1 MNPQPKTPNHLS
13 FLHSAPLTLLL
24 CAGLAHANLAQPE
37 EAPAP
42 DPDPI
47 ALPSTPNST
56 STPAPT
62 PVTTPVAPAADSP
75 AHAAVLAS
83 SAALRNA
90 TSLSFTISMQ
100 AEGSSIAQYT
110 PTFTADV
117 KMLRD
122 PANRSTWLVRAKG
135 SGRATP
141 TEPETQFEVAWTA
154 NAIEWIDHKERKFYR
169 RPTGSAKGKI
179 LQLAGASRV
188 REFVEANPL
197 SKILKA
203 ASFQQSGSENIDGVS
218 CSIIDGLAKRSGSK
232 DRIAIGP
239 DNLPRRIEMIIE
251 SDMLAGRVSANYRSM
266 RANDA
271 LDPSDL
277 RLTPPDGYES
287 DVVEPAPP
295 AIPTSKPS
303 PDPTDPSESAA
314 PISAIP
320 FTPPPTPVPVGPEP
334 APDVT
339 LAVSG
344 ASEIEPLSLSSLKG
358 NVVVLDFFGTWS
370 LAARPAHAEIK
381 DLLPR
386 YQDKPVKFYSLAV
399 REKSPDA
406 APAYFTKQGL
416 DWGSHGGI
424 VPSADSLVAPFRIR
438 AYPTFCLIN
447 KDGFVVARIANF
459 KRSTSTAYLAAC
471 IDALLDGKDIPPE
484 PSEAAPE
491 STVPDVKVTAPD
503 GKVINAAGKPAS
515 GRAPTPPSVAAAA
528 AAANSTN
535 RAPSPPHSANSKP
548 PSTPNHTPVGTPS
561 NTIQPHTSPDSGIK
575 KDSPKSK

>member
-1 MNPQPKTPNHLS
+1 MTPQPKAPNHLLFLPRP
-13 FLHSAPLTLLL
+13 FLHSAPLALLL
-24 CAGLAHANLAQPE
+24 CARFAHANLVQPE
-37 EAPAP
+37 EAPLP

-47 ALPSTPNST
+47 ALPSST
-56 STPAPT
+56 TAN
-62 PVTTPVAPAADSP
+62 PVATPVAPAADSP

-83 SAALRNA
+83 AAALRTA

-100 AEGSSIAQYT
+100 AEGSSIAPYT
-110 PTFTADV
+110 PIFTADV

-122 PANRSTWLVRAKG
+122 PANRSAWLVRAKG

-179 LQLAGASRV
+179 LQLAGAARV
-188 REFVEANPL
+188 REFVEAAPL

-203 ASFQQSGSENIDGVS
+203 ASFQDAGTETIDGVM
-218 CSIIDGLAKRSGSK
+218 CTIVDGMAKRSGSK

-251 SDMLAGRVSANYRSM
+251 SDMLAGRVTANYRSM

-271 LDPSDL
+271 LDPFDI

-295 AIPTSKPS
+295 SAPSPKPS
-303 PDPTDPSESAA
+303 IDPTDPSESAA
-314 PISAIP
+314 PISSAP
-320 FTPPPTPVPVGPEP
+320 STPPPPPTPVGPEP
-334 APDVT
+334 APDVS
-339 LAVSG
+339 LAILGS
-344 ASEIEPLSLSSLKG
+344 AETQPLALSSLKG

-416 DWGSHGGI
+416 DWGPHGGI
-424 VPSADSLVAPFRIR
+424 VPVADSLVAPFRIR

-447 KDGFVVARIANF
+447 KDGYVVARITNF
-459 KRSTSTAYLAAC
+459 KRSVSTAYLAAC

-503 GKVINAAGKPAS
+503 GKVINAAGKPAV
-515 GRAPTPPSVAAAA
+515 GRSPAPPSVAAAA

-535 RAPSPPHSANSKP
+535 RSPSPPHSSNSKP

-561 NTIQPHTSPDSGIK
+561 NTIQPQTSPNSGAK
-575 KDSPKSK
+575 KDQPKSK